1 VAHGRISSTHRK
13 EAVVSASYAVGQRD
27 DRPWG
32 HWEILGVGP
41 SYAVKRILVHPGARL
56 SLQRHAHR
64 AEHWVIVAGCGN
76 VTRGDEVIPV
86 TAGQHVVIGLGDA
99 HRIENSGTED
109 LLFIEVQHGPHIDES
124 DIERLQDDY
133 GRS

>member
-1 VAHGRISSTHRK
+1 MTTA
-13 EAVVSASYAVGQRD
+13 YAVGQRD

-32 HWEILGVGP
+32 HWQVLAVGP
-41 SYAVKRILVHPGARL
+41 QYAVKRILVRPGSRL

-64 AEHWVIVAGCGN
+64 AEHWIIVAGSGT
-76 VTRGDEVIPV
+76 VTVRDQSFPVI
-86 TAGQHVVIGLGDA
+86 AGEHVMIGSGDA
-99 HRIENSGTED
+99 HRIANPGPDD
-109 LLFIEVQHGPHIDES
+109 LLFIEVQHGQHLDEG

>member
-1 VAHGRISSTHRK
+1 MDAGRIEGGAVSTT
-13 EAVVSASYAVGQRD
+13 YAEGQRD

-32 HWEILGVGP
+32 RWEILAVGP
-41 SYAVKRILVHPGARL
+41 GYAVKRILVRAGARL

-64 AEHWVIVAGCGN
+64 TEHWIIVAGLGK
-76 VTRGDEVIPV
+76 VTRGDEVFPV
-86 TAGQHVVIGLGDA
+86 AVGQHILIGLGDA
-99 HRIENSGTED
+99 HRIENPGTED
-109 LLFIEVQHGPHIDES
+109 LLFIEVQQGQHLDEG

>member
-1 VAHGRISSTHRK
+1 MSVT
-13 EAVVSASYAVGQRD
+13 YAAGQRD

-32 HWEILGVGP
+32 HWEVLAVGP
-41 SYAVKRILVHPGARL
+41 RYAVKRILVRAGARL

-64 AEHWVIVAGCGN
+64 AEHWIIVAGAGK
-76 VTRGDEVIPV
+76 VTRGDEVFPV
-86 TAGQHVVIGLGDA
+86 AAGQHVVIGLGEA
-99 HRIENSGTED
+99 HRIENPGTED
-109 LLFIEVQHGPHIDES
+109 LLFIEVQHGQHLNES